1 MEAARVTDYSWR
13 WLTAAEGGAQIFTK
27 WLDRAG
33 GAGLEGFSNILPSPA
48 IMLRGR
54 SSDSGEMR
62 FPRIARI
69 CLVAPLLT
77 FAACGSPRPT
87 AQPQPGASHATV
99 LPTSGKTVSP
109 DDFVTPAP
117 SGVPRETKALPPCR
131 YVFPVEPP
139 SAASYSAYHHDYPA
153 TDIFAPKGTTF
164 VAPTDG
170 VVDWVS
176 RIDRWDPRIDDP
188 STRGGLSV
196 AIIGDDGVRYYGSHL
211 FDVMPWV
218 EPGVRVAVGT
228 LLGHVDS
235 SGDARGVAPHL
246 HFGISH
252 PTSPSDWRVRRGE
265 LSPYTYLNAWRAGKA
280 VTPAVQGASPASC
293 SVVARY

>member
-1 MEAARVTDYSWR
+1 MR
-13 WLTAAEGGAQIFTK
+13 
-27 WLDRAG
+27 
-33 GAGLEGFSNILPSPA
+33 LP
-48 IMLRGR
+48 M
-54 SSDSGEMR
+54 
-62 FPRIARI
+62 IAKI
-69 CLVAPLLT
+69 CVVAPLLIV
-77 FAACGSPRPT
+77 AACGSPRPA
-87 AQPQPGASHATV
+87 AQLHPRASPPTV
-99 LPTSGKTVSP
+99 LPASGKTVSP
-109 DDFVTPAP
+109 DDFGTPAP
-117 SGVPRETKALPPCR
+117 PGVPRKPKALRPCR
-131 YVFPVEPP
+131 YVFPVQP
-139 SAASYSAYHHDYPA
+139 SSVASYSAYHHDYPA
-153 TDIFAPKGTTF
+153 TDIIAPKGTAF
-164 VAPTDG
+164 VAPTAG

-218 EPGVRVAVGT
+218 EPGARVAAGT

-265 LSPYTYLNAWRAGKA
+265 VSPYPYLNAWKAGKGI
-280 VTPAVQGASPASC
+280 TPAVQGAGPASC
-293 SVVARY
+293 SVVARD